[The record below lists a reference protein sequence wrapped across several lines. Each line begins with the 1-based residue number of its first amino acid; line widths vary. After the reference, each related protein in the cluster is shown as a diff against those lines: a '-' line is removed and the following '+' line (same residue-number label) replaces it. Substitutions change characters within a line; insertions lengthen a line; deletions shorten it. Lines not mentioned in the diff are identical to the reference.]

1 MASNTRKRSEDASLE
16 ISTKRLRIDA
26 SSALPVADLLNDDN
40 DDEYRQKQDD
50 LSEDDTVEAADTPNT
65 PNTPFSPAPG
75 KKFPSEYKTI
85 KCTHDGCVKTFN
97 RPARLAAHLRSHA
110 NERPFV
116 CTYEGCDKAY
126 IEEKHLKQHIK
137 GSHTHERQ
145 YTCDWEGCG
154 KSFLTATRLRRHRD
168 AHEGHERFRCTSHP
182 PCNQTFRKHQ
192 TLQRHIRSDHLDL
205 APFPCTHVDPITN
218 ELCKAGFD
226 ASGGLKKHMERTHG
240 VATFLCEECTLPG
253 KFHEDGTPVPLAFT
267 TYAKLQT
274 HIKKEHANCM
284 FCDRKCS
291 SQQLLQKHIETQHS
305 GSTLEE
311 RKNIPCEY
319 PGCPKTFTK
328 RANLQVHMRTV
339 HDGQRFICGTF
350 DVSQTPDLASW
361 DGSDSCGKDF
371 VSKVN
376 LEDHVRT
383 LHLSL
388 PSLLNS
394 KGRRNN
400 GSQPRRSSRKIPEQT
415 EIEEL
420 AGYDARRTIDCVV
433 QGCPHKF
440 MREYDFHEH
449 MRINHQDINLLDGE
463 DDMNIHMDM
472 DMDMM
477 GDFTYTNT
485 GELPSLDFMNDNT
498 NMDLNGL
505 DVGMD
510 VGMDMIDPALQLDA
524 LNPQDASVTES
535 AAVSLA
541 PSINKL
547 DDAEAAEEEADID
560 IDWEFHRRALEGG
573 QFWVGGDGD
582 GDGQQVP
589 EGVEW
594 QKEQVEMRRLIDG
607 DGEVLE

>member
-1 MASNTRKRSEDASLE
+1 MASNTRKRRGDASLE
-16 ISTKRLRIDA
+16 PSTKRLRIDA
-26 SSALPVADLLNDDN
+26 SSSLPAADALDDDYN
-40 DDEYRQKQDD
+40 DDEYRQEDD
-50 LSEDDTVEAADTPNT
+50 DPSEDDTMEAADT

-85 KCTHDGCVKTFN
+85 KCTYEGCTKTFN

-137 GSHTHERQ
+137 GSHTHERE

-154 KSFLTATRLRRHRD
+154 KSFLTATRLRRHKD
-168 AHEGHERFRCTSHP
+168 AHEGHERFRCTSYP

-240 VATFLCEECTLPG
+240 AATFLCEECTVPG
-253 KFHEDGTPVPLAFT
+253 KFHEDGAPVPLAFT
-267 TYAKLQT
+267 TNAKLQA

-291 SQQLLQKHIETQHS
+291 SQQLLQKHIDTQHS
-305 GSTLEE
+305 GTTLEE
-311 RKNIPCEY
+311 RKNIACEY

-350 DVSQTPDLASW
+350 DVSQVPDLVSW

-383 LHLSL
+383 LHLGL
-388 PSLLNS
+388 PSLLNA
-394 KGRRNN
+394 KGRRKTKP
-400 GSQPRRSSRKIPEQT
+400 QPNRSSRKAPEQT

-420 AGYDARRTIDCVV
+420 AGYDSRRTIDCVV
-433 QGCPHKF
+433 EGCPHKF
-440 MREYDFHEH
+440 MREYDFHMH
-449 MRINHQDINLLDGE
+449 MRINHQDVSFM
-463 DDMNIHMDM
+463 DDQDDLNMNMNM
-472 DMDMM
+472 L

-485 GELPSLDFMNDNT
+485 GELPSLDFMNEGTGMGMSN
-498 NMDLNGL
+498 L
-505 DVGMD
+505 DM
-510 VGMDMIDPALQLDA
+510 GMDMIDPALQTPDFNLDTPGA
-524 LNPQDASVTES
+524 GSAVASASV
-535 AAVSLA
+535 A
-541 PSINKL
+541 PSINGW
-547 DDAEAAEEEADID
+547 DHADGGANVGAEVGADMD
-560 IDWEFHRRALEGG
+560 LDWEFQRQALEGG
-573 QFWVGGDGD
+573 QFWIGAEGDED
-582 GDGQQVP
+582 VPPIP
-589 EGVEW
+589 EGMEEW

-607 DGEVLE
+607 VGL

>member
-1 MASNTRKRSEDASLE
+1 MELAMATITRKRRGDASLE
-16 ISTKRLRIDA
+16 LSTKRLRIDA
-26 SSALPVADLLNDDN
+26 SSSLPDLPDDDN
-40 DDEYRQKQDD
+40 DNDYHQEEDEV
-50 LSEDDTVEAADTPNT
+50 SEDDTMEAAET
-65 PNTPFSPAPG
+65 PNTPFSPVPG

-85 KCTHDGCVKTFN
+85 KCTYEGCTKTFN

-110 NERPFV
+110 NERPFI
-116 CTYEGCDKAY
+116 CSYEGCEKAY

-137 GSHTHERQ
+137 GSHTHERE
-145 YTCDWEGCG
+145 YICDWEGCT
-154 KSFLTATRLRRHRD
+154 KSFLTATRLRRHKD
-168 AHEGHERFRCTSHP
+168 AHEGHERFRCTSYP

-205 APFPCTHVDPITN
+205 APFPCTYIDPITN

-240 VATFLCEECTLPG
+240 AATFLCEECTVPG

-267 TYAKLQT
+267 TNAKLQA

-291 SQQLLQKHIETQHS
+291 SQQLLQKHIDTQHS

-311 RKNIPCEY
+311 RKNIPCDY

-339 HDGQRFICGTF
+339 HDGQRFICGTY
-350 DVSQTPDLASW
+350 DVSQILDLASW

-383 LHLSL
+383 LHLGL

-394 KGRRNN
+394 KGRRKTA
-400 GSQPRRSSRKIPEQT
+400 SQPKRSTRKVPEQT

-420 AGYDARRTIDCVV
+420 AGYDVRRTIDCVV

-440 MREYDFHEH
+440 MRNYDFHEH
-449 MRINHQDINLLDGE
+449 MRINHQNVGFMDGQIN
-463 DDMNIHMDM
+463 MNVNLDM
-472 DMDMM
+472 DMRIL
-477 GDFTYTNT
+477 GEFSYTNT
-485 GELPSLDFMNDNT
+485 GGELPSLDFMNDGT
-498 NMDLNGL
+498 NM
-505 DVGMD
+505 GMD
-510 VGMDMIDPALQLDA
+510 SLDMSMDMIDPALQITNFNLDTPVSGSGSA
-524 LNPQDASVTES
+524 SASVP
-535 AAVSLA
+535 
-541 PSINKL
+541 PSINGW
-547 DDAEAAEEEADID
+547 DHTETGAEVAADMD
-560 IDWEFHRRALEGG
+560 LDWELQRQALEGG
-573 QFWVGGDGD
+573 QFWIGGEE
-582 GDGQQVP
+582 QQIP
-589 EGVEW
+589 EGIEEW
-594 QKEQVEMRRLIDG
+594 SREEAEMRRLIDG
-607 DGEVLE
+607 T